1 MANVQDL
8 DSVLRE
14 IDENPEQFGKSFV
27 RKKKTKTEKTKTEKS
42 RKANPQWIAE
52 AKRKKGKAG
61 EFDLKTAN
69 LSLLA
74 NADAKM
80 KRYLKTSPQYKII
93 EKQLDLLR
101 EELLKYHKL
110 GDIEMTEKTKK
121 MILELSVKKS
131 DLTKI
136 FDTKPNK
143 EKTENVKKFIKE
155 SPVIKK
161 LKEEQKELDEKYF
174 WSNPNSIMKIFSE
187 YRDVVENDY
196 SLNDEI
202 ISIDDI
208 YSEDFDEIITEKQTS
223 LKYSEML
230 NKISEIIDEPVEEI
244 LKMTNSSI
252 LTTLKK
258 VLDTE
263 TVEKNKLKADAKKM
277 EISSEIKRAQGKMD
291 ITDVIFEI
299 FDFEQVE
306 ENQPKE
312 MLAASNIKYV
322 NMIAYKRCADINKLE
337 LLDDAVSYGLLG
349 LSIAINK
356 WYKMQRLS
364 NSAISFEGMIYQ
376 YVSNTISRGLYQL
389 VSSGD
394 WSPSYAATLV
404 HKRKRKMKLWLENN
418 PELKDL
424 PEDMIENLIPDF
436 DEAFSLNVTSMT
448 DYEANVTGGENS
460 ADVIANAGSKEL
472 TLNLGELKME
482 YEQTLKGLKSLFGM
496 FETKVNKETGLKEI
510 KNKRIFDIYDY
521 IIFRIL
527 IGIDKIPENEK
538 KLKKDGT
545 LSTEINQDFIIKK
558 INEYNSRHGITKTF
572 SQPAISARYKTLL
585 KKIKI
590 IIDDSEVVR
599 NAFEFLLNYHHTEE
613 YGLLSNQREEYE
625 LDSIDSDYDE
635 ITKYSNNTLSDDMN
649 IKISEKFSISD
660 TNMLDEE
667 IASIFEKFEDL

>member
-1 MANVQDL
+1 MTNVQDL
-8 DSVLRE
+8 DSVFRE
-14 IDENPEQFGKSFV
+14 IDENPEQFGKSFI
-27 RKKKTKTEKTKTEKS
+27 RKKKTAEADMKKKKMKS
-42 RKANPQWIAE
+42 KKANPEWIAE
-52 AKRKKGKAG
+52 ANRRKGKAG
-61 EFDLKTAN
+61 EFDLKTTN
-69 LSLLA
+69 LSLLS

-93 EKQLDLLR
+93 EKQLDLLK

-121 MILELSVKKS
+121 MILELSGKKN

-136 FDTKPNK
+136 FDTKVDK

-196 SLNDEI
+196 TLNDEI

-208 YSEDFDEIITEKQTS
+208 YSEEFDEIITEKQTS
-223 LKYSEML
+223 LKYNEML
-230 NKISEIIDEPVEEI
+230 NKISEIVDEPVEELLKMNNSMI
-244 LKMTNSSI
+244 LK
-252 LTTLKK
+252 LLKGN
-258 VLDTE
+258 LDIEIT
-263 TVEKNKLKADAKKM
+263 EKNKLKSDAKKM

-312 MLAASNIKYV
+312 MLAASNIRYV

-337 LLDDAVSYGLLG
+337 LFDDAVSYGLLG
-349 LSIAINK
+349 LSLAINK
-356 WYKMQRLS
+356 WYKMQRLAK
-364 NSAISFEGMIYQ
+364 SAISFEGMIYQ

-389 VSSGD
+389 VSSN
-394 WSPSYAATLV
+394 SPSYSATLV
-404 HKRKRKMKLWLENN
+404 HKRKRKIKLWLENN

-424 PEDMIENLIPDF
+424 PEDMVESLIPDF
-436 DEAFSLNVTSMT
+436 DEAFKINEISMT
-448 DYEANVTGGENS
+448 DVEANITGGEKS
-460 ADVIANAGSKEL
+460 ADVIANLGSKEL

-496 FETKVNKETGLKEI
+496 FETKINQETGLKEI

-527 IGIDKIPENEK
+527 MGIDKIPENEK

-545 LSTEINQDFIIKK
+545 LSSEINQDFIIKK

-572 SQPAISARYKTLL
+572 SQPAISARLKTLL
-585 KKIKI
+585 EKIKI
-590 IIDDSEVVR
+590 IIDESALVR

-625 LDSIDSDYDE
+625 IDSVDSDYDE
-635 ITKYSNNTLSDDMN
+635 ITNYSNNPLYNDMN
-649 IKISEKFSISD
+649 VKISEKFSISD